1 MEIVCK
7 KCGAKLVV
15 PDDRISRGSQMQ
27 GECPRCKA
35 RITLDA
41 GRPEEPEP
49 TPEDFFYEEGIR
61 LALILESDEERLR
74 VIENETKKIGFKP
87 ICPSSFKEALFRLRS
102 HQFELVIISDG
113 FDGVSLSR
121 SSVVEYLNSL
131 PMRSRRRM
139 VVAYT
144 ADAFKT
150 GDAMDAYSL
159 SADLVV
165 KKNDLERLGDILSH
179 CLAEKNRNYAAF
191 FDAMAEGGR
200 EL

>member
-15 PDDRISRGSQMQ
+15 PDDRITKGSQVQ
-27 GECPRCKA
+27 GECPRCKT
-35 RITLDA
+35 RITLDTE
-41 GRPEEPEP
+41 RPEEP
-49 TPEDFFYEEGIR
+49 TPEDFFYQEGIM
-61 LALILESDEERLR
+61 LALILESAKESLQA
-74 VIENETKKIGFKP
+74 IEKKVGQMGFMP
-87 ICPSSFKEALFRLRS
+87 ICPLSAKEAIFRLCS
-102 HQFELVIISDG
+102 HQFDLVVLSDG
-113 FDGVSLSR
+113 FEGASLSR

-139 VVAYT
+139 VVAYI

-150 GDAMDAYSL
+150 GDAMEAYCL

-165 KKNDLERLGDILSH
+165 KRSDLEKLEGILTH
-179 CLAEKNRNYAAF
+179 CLAEKKRNYAAF